1 MLATLIIFAASYT
14 VIAIGRLPG
23 FRVGRASAAVIGA
36 TAMIAVHALTLDQA
50 FLAVDYNT
58 LVLLFGMMIVIAY
71 LRISGFFRLAAAKGL
86 RHTRGPRQ
94 LLIAV
99 ILISGVL
106 SAFLLNDAVCLA
118 LTPLVLDVTRS
129 LRRNPVPYLLALAMA
144 SNVGSTATITG
155 NPQNAII
162 GMASHIRFGR
172 FTLALLPVAALG
184 LALTAA
190 VIVVSFRNEFRS
202 TERFEFKPEHVR
214 VLPGVMWKA
223 FATALGMVVLFFLG
237 YPAPL
242 VALVGAAILLF
253 TRRVKPERVFTEVD
267 WPLLMMFGGLFV
279 IVAGVETT
287 PFFKALPGLA
297 THLSLSNVGVLSG
310 LSAILSNVV
319 SNVPAVLLL
328 KPFIPHLSHA
338 SQAWLAL
345 AMSSTLAG
353 NLTVLGSV
361 ANLIVIQSAGREVEV
376 SFWDYFKVGAPLT
389 LLTLSIGI
397 LWLSR

>member
-1 MLATLIIFAASYT
+1 MLATLIVFAASYT

-86 RHTRGPRQ
+86 RHTRGPVE

-99 ILISGVL
+99 VLIAGVL

-118 LTPLVLDVTRS
+118 LTPLVLDVARS

-144 SNVGSTATITG
+144 SNVGSVATITG

-162 GMASHIRFGR
+162 GMASHIGYGR
-172 FTLALLPVAALG
+172 FTLSLFPVAGLG
-184 LALTAA
+184 LALTVA
-190 VIVVSFRNEFRS
+190 VIVASFRNEFRF
-202 TERFEFKPEHVR
+202 TERFAFESEHIR
-214 VLPGVMWKA
+214 VLPGVMWKSFVTA
-223 FATALGMVVLFFLG
+223 FGMVVFFFLG

-242 VALVGAAILLF
+242 VALVGAAFLLF

-279 IVAGVETT
+279 IVAGLERT
-287 PFFKALPGLA
+287 PFFQALPSLA
-297 THLSLSNVGVLSG
+297 AHVRLSNVGA
-310 LSAILSNVV
+310 LSALSAVLSNVV

-328 KPFIPHLSHA
+328 KPFIPHLAYSA
-338 SQAWLAL
+338 RAWLAL

-361 ANLIVIQSAGREVEV
+361 ANLIVIQGARREVEIR
-376 SFWDYFKVGAPLT
+376 FWDYFKVGAPLT
-389 LLTLSIGI
+389 FLTLAVGI